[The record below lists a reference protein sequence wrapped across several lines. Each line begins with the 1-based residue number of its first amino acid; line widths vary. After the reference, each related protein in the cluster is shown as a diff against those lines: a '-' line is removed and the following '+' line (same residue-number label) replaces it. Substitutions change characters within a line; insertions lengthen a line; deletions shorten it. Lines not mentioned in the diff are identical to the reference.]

1 MWESHDSDGLFNNMI
16 HDNSDIAW
24 LQIFDCVVFEIWTYS
39 GLLFEISVEQI
50 FHSYEKI
57 TFTGF

>member
-1 MWESHDSDGLFNNMI
+1 MI
-16 HDNSDIAW
+16 HDNSEIAW

-50 FHSYEKI
+50 FLLVSKLHACIK
-57 TFTGF
+57 

>member
-1 MWESHDSDGLFNNMI
+1 MI
-16 HDNSDIAW
+16 HDNSEIAW

-50 FHSYEKI
+50 FHSHEKI